1 MENQVDINSVIN
13 EFKAIIA
20 DQAQVIA
27 ILRAT
32 VISLQS
38 NANPSSSTPSSDGQ

>member
-32 VISLQS
+32 IILLQS
-38 NANPSSSTPSSDGQ
+38 NANQPSTATSPDGQ

>member
-32 VISLQS
+32 VISLQA
-38 NANPSSSTPSSDGQ
+38 NANQEASAPSSGGQ

>member
-1 MENQVDINSVIN
+1 MENQIDINSLIN

-32 VISLQS
+32 VMSLQS
-38 NANPSSSTPSSDGQ
+38 SANQSSTTPPSDGQ